1 MTDLTYFDCESE
13 YDYMI
18 SIPDSALACLHS
30 IENTPLRILPD
41 ISQMSQEVEVD
52 GVGDGA

>member
-41 ISQMSQEVEVD
+41 ISQMSQEVEI
-52 GVGDGA
+52 